1 MRANLRPP
9 ARQHGQ
15 AAVEFIV
22 IAPLLLFFCLGIL
35 QFALLYQAKATL
47 DYATLQA
54 AREGAVNHGSL
65 ESMRIGLARGLAPL
79 YARAADADG
88 SQAAFD
94 KARADVRAHSVI
106 TLVSPTP
113 AMLRDFGQPVG
124 YDGKTFTEIANDTLY
139 YRNTRAGRES
149 GVNIQD
155 ANLLKIRALYCYDMY
170 VPLANKVFYYVANV
184 IGNIGS
190 GGILTREPA
199 EPGDPYGRPANPDS
213 PCLVKL
219 EDGIETGRWPLALE
233 SEALVRM
240 QSPFRGG
247 K

>member
-1 MRANLRPP
+1 M
-9 ARQHGQ
+9 
-15 AAVEFIV
+15 
-22 IAPLLLFFCLGIL
+22 IAPLLLFFCTGIL
-35 QFALLYQAKATL
+35 QFALLYGPRRRSTTPPCRL
-47 DYATLQA
+47 R
-54 AREGAVNHGSL
+54 ARAVNHGSL
-65 ESMRIGLARGLAPL
+65 ESMRIGPARGMAPL
-79 YARAADADG
+79 YARSADADG
-88 SQAAFD
+88 SRAAFD

-124 YDGKTFTEIANDTLY
+124 YDGTTFTEIANDTLY

-199 EPGDPYGRPANPDS
+199 EPGDPRQA
-213 PCLVKL
+213 
-219 EDGIETGRWPLALE
+219 R
-233 SEALVRM
+233 
-240 QSPFRGG
+240 QS
-247 K
+247 